1 MRERDLLRQAL
12 ESGKTQSRKARSRV
26 ASGASSKANSAA
38 NSPAQSRAVSRNPSQ
53 QVSDDEDYLSDGTA
67 WR

>member
-12 ESGKTQSRKARSRV
+12 ESNKTVSRKARSRI
-26 ASGASSKANSAA
+26 ASGASSKANSAV
-38 NSPAQSRAVSRNPSQ
+38 NSPVQSRATSRTRSHQ
-53 QVSDDEDYLSDGTA
+53 ISDDEDYLSDDTA